1 MFCSCPTPS
10 STQAPVPRSLD
21 CDASR
26 HGPRF
31 GAIAQRSFP
40 KRPSPKRPR
49 PKRPRL
55 KLRDALLSCGL
66 SVTAALAAVPALGAE
81 VMNIAY
87 GPFEVSVPLED
98 LEHYARTGQLSG
110 ELSRYG
116 GLFSPEQQADLRQAL
131 NQRVEMNPTLVSQI
145 AYSKTGDIVLKRLGS
160 FIKSNDSDNGLVAL
174 RATVVQ
180 AAASTEGLTL
190 LNLIRKFPTRE
201 VDVDLQSGMQI
212 ATEVTALLAQGDRMV
227 ATIEAQAQQEA
238 SQTSVQTPYDLRRP
252 GAFRWEKT
260 SLALRD
266 ESGSGSFARDRAV
279 PLDIYMP
286 QGLQGDPAP
295 VALISH
301 GIGSNRKTMAYLAK
315 HLASHGIAVV
325 IPEHVGSNSNKFKK
339 FLDGIDGPPEP
350 REAIDRPLDA
360 TFVLDHLEQLERTD
374 SRFQGQIDLTR
385 VTAIGQSF
393 GGYTALALGGAELN
407 FQSLNRSCVNG
418 EPKSLLNFSL
428 LLQCRV
434 AELGSAPKLA
444 DPRIKGIL
452 AINPL
457 TSKLFNRSGL
467 EKVAVP
473 TMIVSS
479 SADFIVPPSEEQL
492 QPFTWLKTPERYLVV
507 MRNATHFSSLEP
519 PAPGDEGLPLPAGL
533 EGPDLSLTKGYTAAL
548 SLAFVKRHG
557 AGEKA
562 FAPYLSA
569 SYAQQLSGAAVPLSL
584 VRTISSDELSQAAR
598 SVQKQL

>member
-1 MFCSCPTPS
+1 
-10 STQAPVPRSLD
+10 
-21 CDASR
+21 
-26 HGPRF
+26 
-31 GAIAQRSFP
+31 
-40 KRPSPKRPR
+40 
-49 PKRPRL
+49 
-55 KLRDALLSCGL
+55 
-66 SVTAALAAVPALGAE
+66 
-81 VMNIAY
+81 MNIAY
-87 GPFEVSVPLED
+87 GPFEVSVPIEE

-131 NQRVEMNPTLVSQI
+131 KQRVEMNPTLVSQI

-160 FIKSNDSDNGLVAL
+160 FINSNDSDNGVVAL

-180 AAASTEGLTL
+180 AAASPEGLTL

-201 VDVDLQSGMQI
+201 VDVDMQSGMQI

-238 SQTSVQTPYDLRRP
+238 SQSSVQTPYDLRRP
-252 GAFRWEKT
+252 GVFRWEKT

-266 ESGSGSFARDRAV
+266 EGRVGNFVRDRAV

-301 GIGSNRKTMAYLAK
+301 GIGSNRKTMAYVAE

-325 IPEHVGSNSNKFKK
+325 VPEHVGSNSDKFRK
-339 FLDGIDGPPEP
+339 FLDGVDGPPEP
-350 REAIDRPLDA
+350 QEAIDRPLDA
-360 TFVLDHLEQLERTD
+360 TFVLDHLEQLEQTD
-374 SRFQGQIDLTR
+374 SRFRGQIDLTR

-407 FQSLNRSCVNG
+407 FPSLARACVNG
-418 EPKSLLNFSL
+418 EPKSFLNFSL

-444 DPRIKGIL
+444 DPRVKAVL

-457 TSKLFNRSGL
+457 TSKLFDRSGL
-467 EKVAVP
+467 GKVAVP
-473 TMIVSS
+473 TMVVSAS
-479 SADFIVPPSEEQL
+479 SDFIVPPSEEQL
-492 QPFTWLKTPERYLVV
+492 QPFTWLKMRDRYLVV
-507 MRNATHFSSLEP
+507 MRNATHFSTLEP
-519 PAPGDEGLPLPAGL
+519 PAPEDEGLPLPAGL
-533 EGPDLSLTKGYTAAL
+533 EGPDLALTKSYTAAL

-557 AGEKA
+557 AGDVA
-562 FAPYLSA
+562 FDPYLSA
-569 SYAQQLSGAAVPLSL
+569 SYAQQLSGPAVPLSL
-584 VRTISSDELSQAAR
+584 VRTISSEELNQAAR
-598 SVQKQL
+598 SVPKQQL